1 VSALTCGNNTQLFR
15 EQLNEF
21 KPALA
26 VCKNKEDAERLAA
39 EFPGVRFLHGPEG
52 LAEAAAGSD
61 AKTVVNALLGMMGL
75 RPTYEAIRA
84 GKDIAFANK
93 ETLVAGGA
101 LIMKAV
107 RKSGVKMLPV
117 DSEHS
122 AIFQC
127 LQGNE
132 GNPVRRILLTA
143 SGGPFRGFTAEQ
155 MRQVTRQQ
163 ALKHP
168 RWTMGAKI
176 TIDSADMVNKALEVM
191 EAHWLFNVD
200 YEDIQVV
207 IQPQSIIHSMVEYED
222 GAVIAQLGVP
232 DMKLPIQYALYY
244 PDRRPMDTGRIDFFG
259 LKELTF
265 EEPDTDT
272 FPGLSLAYRAA
283 RTGGSMRTVFNAAN
297 EEAVRLLIDGKIRFS
312 QIPELINAAM
322 DAHDIINDPDVDD
335 ILRVEAQVIRQVEEM
350 A

>member
-1 VSALTCGNNTQLFR
+1 MKKIAILGSTGSIGRQSLDVVRSHPDLFSVSALTCGNNTQLFR

-176 TIDSADMVNKALEVM
+176 TIDSATMMNKGLEVI
-191 EAHWLFNVD
+191 EASWLFGLPPERIEVHVHP
-200 YEDIQVV
+200 E
-207 IQPQSIIHSMVEYED
+207 SIVHSAVEFED
-222 GAVIAQLGVP
+222 GSVMAQMGNP
-232 DMKLPIQYALYY
+232 DMRVPIAYALSW
-244 PDRRPMDTGRIDFFG
+244 PKR
-259 LKELTF
+259 LELTAPYGV
-265 EEPDTDT
+265 EGD
-272 FPGLSLAYRAA
+272 GLIRPLDLFSLGALH
-283 RTGGSMRTVFNAAN
+283 F
-297 EEAVRLLIDGKIRFS
+297 
-312 QIPELINAAM
+312 
-322 DAHDIINDPDVDD
+322 
-335 ILRVEAQVIRQVEEM
+335 
-350 A
+350 